1 VGVSSRNL
9 LITGDNIEGATE
21 FIVCELHL
29 WRGLLTAASIDRHE
43 KGTEKRNE
51 KGSSGLLEE
60 MDLLPNCIEQYSIY
74 PIAFFLSD
82 SYVLAIP
89 KTILLSTGAQQKPE
103 VDENGTSE
111 REKTGQRNRR

>member
-1 VGVSSRNL
+1 MGGSSRKP
-9 LITGDNIEGATE
+9 LITEDNIEGATE

-29 WRGLLTAASIDRHE
+29 WRGLSTAAKIDRHE

-51 KGSSGLLEE
+51 NGLSGLLEE
-60 MDLLPNCIEQYSIY
+60 MDLLPNCIEQYNIY
-74 PIAFFLSD
+74 PIAFFASD

-89 KTILLSTGAQQKPE
+89 KTILLSTGSQQKPE

-111 REKTGQRNRR
+111 REETGQRNRR